1 MGRMER
7 DELTNFTLHLESLT
21 RSRDK
26 NIAGTNVRFYPAST
40 LRRDIVMRLRDA
52 VGRSSMREIR
62 AAVFPEKTRLF
73 ASFPGPPKPHKPPR
87 LDSPENTRTGCL
99 SRHCRSEKSILYIS
113 TWYLMEYPDLIPI
126 CSERREI
133 LNRCNV
139 IQICCI

>member
-1 MGRMER
+1 MER

-62 AAVFPEKTRLF
+62 AAVFPEKTRFLS
-73 ASFPGPPKPHKPPR
+73 SFPGPPKPHKPPR
-87 LDSPENTRTGCL
+87 LDSPENIHAPGVCHDIAVARN
-99 SRHCRSEKSILYIS
+99 LYY
-113 TWYLMEYPDLIPI
+113 TYLCDT
-126 CSERREI
+126 
-133 LNRCNV
+133 
-139 IQICCI
+139 